1 MKSFRHLYR
10 ATSIGVAGIA
20 GLALVGGCCTKSY
33 KSASYQTSQPT
44 YAETPAPAPEPAPT
58 PTGRMETNMVV
69 PLFQESL
76 AVGKREVDTGDS
88 VKLRKVIKTE
98 TVSQPIELRR
108 EELVI
113 DRDSS
118 AGASGNQV
126 LTQPFQEGETVIRLK
141 REEAVVEKQTTS
153 AGSIVLQT
161 RSTSIQ
167 TNIQAQVRR
176 EDVDIDKGNSQNV
189 IIGQNVHS
197 SASASG
203 GAETATGRATGAG
216 VSAQGEVI
224 TDPAML
230 RSSSDAS
237 QWTGRQVQ
245 FSGLKVYRVVGDAI
259 VIDAGD
265 QKQIYVISNE
275 KPSFKPG
282 DVVTITGRIK
292 ASSDT
297 TGLKGEAAQEISSRP
312 YYIQAEKV
320 EISNQ

>member
-20 GLALVGGCCTKSY
+20 GLALAGGCCTKSY

-76 AVGKREVDTGDS
+76 AVGKREVDTGDT

-161 RSTSIQ
+161 RSTSTQ

-176 EDVDIDKGNSQNV
+176 EDIDIDKGNSQNV

-203 GAETATGRATGAG
+203 ASESAGGQAKGAG
-216 VSAQGEVI
+216 AGGTI
-224 TDPAML
+224 TDPAPL
-230 RSSSDAS
+230 TASGDVS
-237 QWTGRQVQ
+237 QWIGQPVLL
-245 FSGLKVYRVVGDAI
+245 SGMKVSKVTDTVV
-259 VIDAGD
+259 VVDAGN
-265 QKQIYVISNE
+265 KRQISIVCSE
-275 KPSFKPG
+275 QPTCKPG
-282 DVVTITGRIK
+282 DTISIAGKIK
-292 ASSDT
+292 ASSDS
-297 TGLKGEAAQEISSRP
+297 GLSGDAAKEISARP
-312 YYIQAEKV
+312 CYIDAVKV
-320 EISNQ
+320 EVSNQ

>member
-20 GLALVGGCCTKSY
+20 GLALAGGCCTKSY

-76 AVGKREVDTGDS
+76 AVGKREVDTGDT

-153 AGSIVLQT
+153 AGAIVLQT
-161 RSTSIQ
+161 RSTSTQ

-176 EDVDIDKGNSQNV
+176 EDIDIDKGNSQNV

-203 GAETATGRATGAG
+203 ASESAGGQAKGAG
-216 VSAQGEVI
+216 AGGTI
-224 TDPAML
+224 TDPAPL
-230 RSSSDAS
+230 TASGDVS
-237 QWTGRQVQ
+237 QWIGQPVLLSGMKVHKVTGNLVVIEAGNKRLISVVCSEQPSCK
-245 FSGLKVYRVVGDAI
+245 SGDTVSIAGKIQASA
-259 VIDAGD
+259 DAGL
-265 QKQIYVISNE
+265 S
-275 KPSFKPG
+275 
-282 DVVTITGRIK
+282 
-292 ASSDT
+292 
-297 TGLKGEAAQEISSRP
+297 GEAAKEISARP
-312 YYIQAEKV
+312 CYIDATKV